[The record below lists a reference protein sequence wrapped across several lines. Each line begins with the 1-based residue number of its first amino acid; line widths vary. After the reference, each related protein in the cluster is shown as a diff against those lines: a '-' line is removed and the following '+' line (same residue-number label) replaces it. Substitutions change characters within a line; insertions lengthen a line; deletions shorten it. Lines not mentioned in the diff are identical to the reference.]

1 MFEISKGYTI
11 KLQERI
17 YIYIYICGLEN
28 VGNGKD
34 SIPVISKAPQTQF
47 LMTLRPLCIDYIKS
61 DLQQYPLNLSLL

>member
-11 KLQERI
+11 KLQER
-17 YIYIYICGLEN
+17 IYIYICGLEN